1 MVDLQADGCL
11 YVMDEKMK
19 NEPGNLSDTVGG
31 LSRIGGQ
38 VGGINACLLY
48 DSRVMNSRHFLST
61 VSGESDSRGMSDEES
76 IGAEKLPAR
85 RSICAM

>member
-19 NEPGNLSDTVGG
+19 NEPRNLSDIVGG
-31 LSRIGGQ
+31 LSRTGGQ
-38 VGGINACLLY
+38 VGGVNACLLY
-48 DSRVMNSRHFLST
+48 DSRLMKSRHLLSI

-76 IGAEKLPAR
+76 MGAEKLPAR
-85 RSICAM
+85 RSI